1 MIQIEN
7 LKKQYGQ
14 EVVLNIESLNIP
26 RAECFGLVGNNGAGK
41 TTLFRLILDLVR
53 PTDGHVFIEGKDV
66 QESEEW
72 KKVVGAYLDE
82 HMLLKYLTSMEYF
95 EMLRKLFGLSKDDL
109 TNHLNR
115 FEGLFN
121 GEILENNK
129 YIRDLSKGNL
139 KKVGI
144 ASAMMGN
151 KQIVLLDEPFENLD
165 PTSQNRLKKIVADEK
180 ERREVTFLI
189 SSHDL
194 THVTDICDRIVLLEK
209 GLIKQDLK
217 DKKEK
222 MVEALDAY
230 FNV

>member
-1 MIQIEN
+1 MIKIEN
-7 LKKQYGQ
+7 LKKQYGR
-14 EVVLNIESLNIP
+14 EIVLNIKELMIT

-53 PTDGHVFIEGKDV
+53 PTEGHVYIEGDDV
-66 QESEEW
+66 QLHEEW

-82 HMLLKYLTSMEYF
+82 HMLLKYLKAEEYF
-95 EMLRKLFGLSKDDL
+95 EVLRKLYGLSKEDL
-109 TNHLNR
+109 NNHLNR
-115 FEGLFN
+115 FELLFN
-121 GEILENNK
+121 GEIIGKDK
-129 YIRDLSKGNL
+129 YIRDLSKGNV

-144 ASAMMGN
+144 ASAMMGH

-165 PTSQNRLKKIVADEK
+165 PTSQNRLKKIINEEK
-180 ERREVTFLI
+180 ERREVIFLI

-209 GLIKQDLK
+209 GLIKKDLK
-217 DKKEK
+217 AEKEA
-222 MVEALDAY
+222 MVEELDAY

>member
-1 MIQIEN
+1 MIKIAN
-7 LKKQYGQ
+7 LKKQYGR
-14 EVVLNIESLNIP
+14 EIVLDIKELNIP

-41 TTLFRLILDLVR
+41 TTLFRLILDLIR
-53 PTDGHVFIEGKDV
+53 PTEGHVYIEGDDV
-66 QESEEW
+66 QNHEEW

-82 HMLLKYLTSMEYF
+82 HMLLKYLKSMEYF
-95 EMLRKLFGLSKDDL
+95 EVLRKLYGLSKEDL
-109 TNHLNR
+109 KNHLDR
-115 FEGLFN
+115 FELLFN
-121 GEILENNK
+121 GEIIGNDK

-165 PTSQNRLKKIVADEK
+165 PTSQNRLKKIINEEK

-194 THVTDICDRIVLLEK
+194 THVTDICNRIVLLEK
-209 GLIKQDLK
+209 GLIKKDLK
-217 DKKEK
+217 AEKEE
-222 MVEALDAY
+222 MVAELDAY